1 MLILILPT
9 ERIESCVNFIGKEG
23 HPNIQPSTRP
33 GIEPGTSGLGGRN
46 LNHCTNSSGV
56 AVAII
61 IIVTDVA
68 AAIVDTV
75 VVVVVVAAA
84 ADINVIILVVVTPR
98 S

>member
-1 MLILILPT
+1 M
-9 ERIESCVNFIGKEG
+9 ESCVNFIGKEG

-75 VVVVVVAAA
+75 VVVVVVVAAAAA
-84 ADINVIILVVVTPR
+84 ADINVIILVAVTPR
-98 S
+98 SWSRLC